1 MDGLRGKR
9 ILVIGASSG
18 IGAQTAVT
26 LSERGANVVLA
37 ARREDKLREVMEQLT
52 PGEHGYFTL
61 DVNEIGSIGEKLR
74 LAVHEFGKLD
84 GMVYAAG
91 ISLEVPLRDLSYEKA
106 FPCFQTNYFGFLE
119 SVRQVCKKGRYNSG
133 MHIVAI
139 SSVASLAGE
148 GAQTVYSATK
158 AAINASVRCMAKEL
172 AEKNIRINSVAPAM
186 IETQMYRNSL
196 ERIGE
201 DSEAQRKTWY
211 RQYLGIG
218 RPSDVANAVCF
229 LLSPE
234 SRFIT
239 GITLPVDGGF
249 TSC

>member
-9 ILVIGASSG
+9 VLVIGASSG

-26 LSERGANVVLA
+26 LSGHGANVILA
-37 ARREDKLREVMEQLT
+37 ARREDKLREVMERLA
-52 PGEHGYFTL
+52 PGEHGYYTL
-61 DVNEIGSIGEKLR
+61 DVSEIDSIGEKLG
-74 LAVHEFGKLD
+74 LAVREFGKLD

-91 ISLEVPLRDLSYEKA
+91 IGLELPLRDLSYKRA
-106 FPCFQTNYFGFLE
+106 LPLFQTNYFGFLE
-119 SVRQVCKKGRYNSG
+119 SVRQASKRGRYNNG

-139 SSVASLAGE
+139 SSVSSIVGE
-148 GAQTVYSATK
+148 SAHTVYAATK
-158 AAINASVRCMAKEL
+158 AAVDASIRCMAKEF
-172 AEKNIRINSVAPAM
+172 ADKGICINSVAPSK
-186 IETQMYRNSL
+186 IETQMYYSSL

-201 DSEAQRKTWY
+201 DSDAQRKTLS

-218 RPSDVANAVCF
+218 KPADVAHAVCF

-234 SRFIT
+234 SGFIT
-239 GITLPVDGGF
+239 GITLPVDGGY